1 MKLIADAGS
10 TKTDWCLLNMNGD
23 VQRKSTSG
31 INPVYQDE
39 QEITVIF
46 EKEFSIGK
54 QDIDAIYFY
63 GAGCINEYFSNKIR
77 RSLGSFFRCE
87 NIDVYT
93 DMMGA
98 ARALCGHEEGIA
110 CILGTGSN
118 SCYYDGRDIQA
129 NVSPLGYI
137 IGDEGSG
144 AVLGKKFIA
153 DLMKNQLSE
162 RIKELFY
169 SQYVLQPHEIIQRI
183 YKEPFPNRFL
193 AQFTRFIHE
202 HIHEPALSG
211 IVKSSF
217 IEFFERN
224 IKQYPESSRLPVHFS
239 GSIAF
244 YFSSLL
250 KEAAS
255 QTGFTIG
262 KIISSPMEGLMRFHS
277 EP

>member
-1 MKLIADAGS
+1 M
-10 TKTDWCLLNMNGD
+10 NMINGD
-23 VQRKSTSG
+23 VQRNSTSG

-39 QEITVIF
+39 PDIIAML
-46 EKEFSIGK
+46 EKEFHIDK
-54 QDIDAIYFY
+54 QDIDGIYFY

-77 RSLGSFFRCE
+77 RSLGSFFNCE
-87 NIDVYT
+87 NIDVHT

-118 SCYYDGRDIQA
+118 SCYYDGRDIQS

-153 DLMKNQLSE
+153 DLLKNQLPE

-169 SQYVLQPHEIIQRI
+169 SKYTIQPHDIIQCI

-202 HIHEPALSG
+202 HIHEPALADM
-211 IVKSSF
+211 VKTSF
-217 IEFFERN
+217 IEFFVRN
-224 IKQYPESSRLPVHFS
+224 IRQYPESSRLPVHFS
-239 GSIAF
+239 GSIARC
-244 YFSSLL
+244 FSSLL
-250 KEAAS
+250 VEAAS
-255 QTGFTIG
+255 QTGFTTG
-262 KIISSPMEGLMRFHS
+262 KIIASPMEGLINFHT